1 MSLYML
7 QALRLLNT
15 SAICGAAPERPATE
29 RVNVL
34 WDLSDVLDEDLLK
47 IDTYE
52 DDEIGSWKSDKS
64 RLP

>member
-1 MSLYML
+1 MF

-15 SAICGAAPERPATE
+15 SAICGAARERSATE

-52 DDEIGSWKSDKS
+52 GDEIGS
-64 RLP
+64 

>member
-1 MSLYML
+1 MF

-15 SAICGAAPERPATE
+15 SAICGAARERSATE
-29 RVNVL
+29 RVSVL

-52 DDEIGSWKSDKS
+52 SDELGS
-64 RLP
+64 